1 MRFFSISEILREKHS
16 DEKVTLLLRH
26 AERRHIL
33 PTDKNYGA
41 KVPLTEVGKN
51 QALGAGKEIFQYS
64 FGASFFFGASPVLR
78 CRQTAALIAEGCG
91 AINFNAVEKIKV
103 FDRLAKFYVNENVD
117 YEKHLKEG
125 FYPAICRFIQD
136 EKLSGFLP
144 LETGSKEFLKLLLEN
159 SFADFN
165 VFISHDAWIVPFLA
179 FYTHLQF
186 SPQNWMNFLS
196 GAAILFSADRKS
208 LRIYPVKFLGDGY
221 LHFGE
226 EIPR

>member
-1 MRFFSISEILREKHS
+1 MPTTRIGTDIHSVRVVADRVRLLTKKNTTMEEK
-16 DEKVTLLLRH
+16 R
-26 AERRHIL
+26 
-33 PTDKNYGA
+33 
-41 KVPLTEVGKN
+41 
-51 QALGAGKEIFQYS
+51 
-64 FGASFFFGASPVLR
+64 
-78 CRQTAALIAEGCG
+78 
-91 AINFNAVEKIKV
+91 NFNAVEKIKV
-103 FDRLAKFYVNENVD
+103 FDRLAEFYVNENVD

>member
-1 MRFFSISEILREKHS
+1 MRFFSISEILR
-16 DEKVTLLLRH
+16 
-26 AERRHIL
+26 
-33 PTDKNYGA
+33 
-41 KVPLTEVGKN
+41 
-51 QALGAGKEIFQYS
+51 
-64 FGASFFFGASPVLR
+64 
-78 CRQTAALIAEGCG
+78 
-91 AINFNAVEKIKV
+91 
-103 FDRLAKFYVNENVD
+103 
-117 YEKHLKEG
+117 EKHLKEG

-159 SFADFN
+159 SFADVN
-165 VFISHDAWIVPFLA
+165 VFISHAAWIVPFLA